1 MYFICFNVFKA
12 GGYLNLNKLKGTLE
26 LLDDGLKNFN
36 FLSEKNSF
44 WVSYIICVGLFDIVS
59 AIYATNYP
67 DQFSKQFLLDIYIGG
82 NLIIFLDVFILLIL
96 SKNDKIFGPKSFSNL
111 WRVWITQFVAGIW
124 IGIGFI
130 CLLIPGFLLSIR
142 YIYSAQIALLEG
154 LPISQ
159 TLKRSRKLSSFN
171 GGKVFMAC
179 ALVFVLYFFILLFIG
194 LVIEI
199 VSNKVMDSFA
209 YNYFLA
215 VSSTLMSALISSVA
229 YSGYIDV
236 KTFELARKLKSSEE

>member
-1 MYFICFNVFKA
+1 M
-12 GGYLNLNKLKGTLE
+12 NKLKGTLE
-26 LLDDGLKNFN
+26 LLGDGLKNFN
-36 FLSEKNSF
+36 FLSEKKSF
-44 WVSYIICVGLFDIVS
+44 WVAYVICVGLFDIVS

-130 CLLIPGFLLSIR
+130 FLLIPGLLLSIR
-142 YIYSAQIALLEG
+142 YIYTAQIALLEG

-171 GGKVFMAC
+171 GGKVFLAC
-179 ALVFVLYFFILLFIG
+179 ALVFILYFFILLFIG
-194 LVIEI
+194 FVLEI
-199 VSNKVMDSFA
+199 VSNKVINSFA

-215 VSSTLMSALISSVA
+215 VSSTLMTALTCSIA
-229 YSGYIDV
+229 YSGYVDV
-236 KTFELARKLKSSEE
+236 KTFELAKELKSSEE

>member
-1 MYFICFNVFKA
+1 M
-12 GGYLNLNKLKGTLE
+12 NKLKGTLE
-26 LLDDGLKNFN
+26 LLGDGLKNFN
-36 FLSEKNSF
+36 FLSEKKSF
-44 WVSYIICVGLFDIVS
+44 WVAYVICVGLFDIVS

-130 CLLIPGFLLSIR
+130 FLLVPGLLLSVR

-159 TLKRSRKLSSFN
+159 TLKRSRKLSTFN
-171 GGKVFMAC
+171 GGRVFMAC
-179 ALVFVLYFFILLFIG
+179 ALVFVLYCFILFFIGFLL
-194 LVIEI
+194 EI
-199 VSNKVMDSFA
+199 VSNKVIDSFA

-215 VSSTLMSALISSVA
+215 VSSTLMTALICSVA
-229 YSGYIDV
+229 YSGYVDV
-236 KTFELARKLKSSEE
+236 KTFELAKELKSSEE

>member
-12 GGYLNLNKLKGTLE
+12 SGYLNLNKSKGTLE
-26 LLDDGLKNFN
+26 LLGDGLKNFN
-36 FLSEKNSF
+36 FLSEKKSF
-44 WVSYIICVGLFDIVS
+44 WVAYVICVGLFDIVS

-130 CLLIPGFLLSIR
+130 FLLIPGLLLSVR

-179 ALVFVLYFFILLFIG
+179 ALVFVLYCFILFFIGFLL
-194 LVIEI
+194 EI
-199 VSNKVMDSFA
+199 VSNKVIDSFA

-215 VSSTLMSALISSVA
+215 VSSTLMTALICSVA
-229 YSGYIDV
+229 YSGYVDV
-236 KTFELARKLKSSEE
+236 KTFELAKELKSSEE

>member
-1 MYFICFNVFKA
+1 
-12 GGYLNLNKLKGTLE
+12 LNKLKGTLE
-26 LLDDGLKNFN
+26 LLGDGLKNFN
-36 FLSEKNSF
+36 FLSEKKSF
-44 WVSYIICVGLFDIVS
+44 WVAYVICVGLFDIVS

-130 CLLIPGFLLSIR
+130 FLLIPGLLLSVR

-159 TLKRSRKLSSFN
+159 TLKRSRELSTFN
-171 GGKVFMAC
+171 GGRVFMAC
-179 ALVFVLYFFILLFIG
+179 ALVFVLYIFILLFIG
-194 LVIEI
+194 FIFEI
-199 VSNKVMDSFA
+199 ISNKVIDSFA

-215 VSSTLMSALISSVA
+215 VSSTLMTALICSVA
-229 YSGYIDV
+229 YSGYVDV
-236 KTFELARKLKSSEE
+236 KTFELAKELKSSEE

>member
-1 MYFICFNVFKA
+1 M
-12 GGYLNLNKLKGTLE
+12 NKLKGTLE
-26 LLDDGLKNFN
+26 LLGDGLKNFN
-36 FLSEKNSF
+36 FLSEKKSF
-44 WVSYIICVGLFDIVS
+44 SVAYVICVGLFDIVS

-67 DQFSKQFLLDIYIGG
+67 DQFTRQLLLDVYFGG

-130 CLLIPGFLLSIR
+130 FLLIPGLLLSIR
-142 YIYSAQIALLEG
+142 YIYTAQIALLEG

-194 LVIEI
+194 FVLEI
-199 VSNKVMDSFA
+199 VSNKVIDSFA

-215 VSSTLMSALISSVA
+215 VSSTLMSALICSVA

-236 KTFELARKLKSSEE
+236 KTFELAKGLNSSEE

>member
-1 MYFICFNVFKA
+1 M
-12 GGYLNLNKLKGTLE
+12 NKLKGTLE
-26 LLDDGLKNFN
+26 LLGDGLKNFN
-36 FLSEKNSF
+36 FLSEKKSF
-44 WVSYIICVGLFDIVS
+44 WVAYVICVGLFDIVS

-130 CLLIPGFLLSIR
+130 FLLIPGLLLSVR

-159 TLKRSRKLSSFN
+159 TFKRSRKLSTFN
-171 GGKVFMAC
+171 GGRVFMAC
-179 ALVFVLYFFILLFIG
+179 ALVFVLYCFILFFIGFLL
-194 LVIEI
+194 EI
-199 VSNKVMDSFA
+199 VSNKVIDSFA

-215 VSSTLMSALISSVA
+215 VSSTLMTALICSVA
-229 YSGYIDV
+229 YSGYVDV
-236 KTFELARKLKSSEE
+236 KTFELAKELKSSEE

>member
-36 FLSEKNSF
+36 FLSEKKSF
-44 WVSYIICVGLFDIVS
+44 WVAYVICIGLFDIVS

-111 WRVWITQFVAGIW
+111 WRVWLTQFVASIW
-124 IGIGFI
+124 IAIGFI
-130 CLLIPGFLLSIR
+130 FLLIPGLLLSIR
-142 YIYSAQIALLEG
+142 YIYTAQIALLEG
-154 LPISQ
+154 LPISE

-194 LVIEI
+194 FVLEI
-199 VSNKVMDSFA
+199 VSNNVIDSFA

-215 VSSTLMSALISSVA
+215 VSGTLMTALICSVA
-229 YSGYIDV
+229 YSGYVDV
-236 KTFELARKLKSSEE
+236 KTFELAKELKSFEE

>member
-1 MYFICFNVFKA
+1 M
-12 GGYLNLNKLKGTLE
+12 NKLKGTLE
-26 LLDDGLKNFN
+26 LLGDGLKNFN
-36 FLSEKNSF
+36 FLSEKKSF
-44 WVSYIICVGLFDIVS
+44 WVAYVICVGLFDIVS

-130 CLLIPGFLLSIR
+130 FLLIPGLLLSIR
-142 YIYSAQIALLEG
+142 YIYTAQIALLEG
-154 LPISQ
+154 LPISK

-194 LVIEI
+194 FVLEI
-199 VSNKVMDSFA
+199 VSNKVINSFA

-215 VSSTLMSALISSVA
+215 VSSTLMTALTCSIA
-229 YSGYIDV
+229 YSGYVDV
-236 KTFELARKLKSSEE
+236 KTFELAKELKSSEE

>member
-1 MYFICFNVFKA
+1 M
-12 GGYLNLNKLKGTLE
+12 NKLKGTLE

-36 FLSEKNSF
+36 FLSEKKSF
-44 WVSYIICVGLFDIVS
+44 WVAYVICVGLFDIVS

-130 CLLIPGFLLSIR
+130 FLLIPGLLLSVR

-159 TLKRSRKLSSFN
+159 TLKRSRKLSTFN
-171 GGKVFMAC
+171 GGRVFMAC
-179 ALVFVLYFFILLFIG
+179 ALVFVLYCFILFFIGFLL
-194 LVIEI
+194 EI
-199 VSNKVMDSFA
+199 VSNKVIDSFA

-215 VSSTLMSALISSVA
+215 VSSTLMTALICSVA
-229 YSGYIDV
+229 YSGYVDV
-236 KTFELARKLKSSEE
+236 KTFELAKELKSSEE

>member
-1 MYFICFNVFKA
+1 M
-12 GGYLNLNKLKGTLE
+12 NKLKGTLE
-26 LLDDGLKNFN
+26 LLGDGLKNFN
-36 FLSEKNSF
+36 FLSEKKSF
-44 WVSYIICVGLFDIVS
+44 WVAYVICVGLFDIVS

-130 CLLIPGFLLSIR
+130 FLLIPGLLLSVR

-159 TLKRSRKLSSFN
+159 TLKRSRKLAKFN
-171 GGKVFMAC
+171 GGRVFMAC
-179 ALVFVLYFFILLFIG
+179 ALVFVLYCFILFFIGFLL
-194 LVIEI
+194 EI
-199 VSNKVMDSFA
+199 VSNKVIDSFA

-215 VSSTLMSALISSVA
+215 VSSTLMTALICSVA
-229 YSGYIDV
+229 YSGYVDV
-236 KTFELARKLKSSEE
+236 KTFELAKELKSSEE

>member
-1 MYFICFNVFKA
+1 MN
-12 GGYLNLNKLKGTLE
+12 NLKGTLE
-26 LLDDGLKNFN
+26 LLGDGLKNFN
-36 FLSEKNSF
+36 FLSEKKSF
-44 WVSYIICVGLFDIVS
+44 WVAYVICVGLFDIVS

-130 CLLIPGFLLSIR
+130 FLLIPGLLLSVR

-159 TLKRSRKLSSFN
+159 TLKRSRKLAKFN
-171 GGKVFMAC
+171 GGRVFMAC
-179 ALVFVLYFFILLFIG
+179 ALVFVLYCFILFFIGFLL
-194 LVIEI
+194 EI
-199 VSNKVMDSFA
+199 VSNKVIDSFA

-215 VSSTLMSALISSVA
+215 VSSTLMTALICSVA
-229 YSGYIDV
+229 YSGYVDV
-236 KTFELARKLKSSEE
+236 KTFELAKELKSSEE

>member
-1 MYFICFNVFKA
+1 M
-12 GGYLNLNKLKGTLE
+12 NKLKGTLE
-26 LLDDGLKNFN
+26 LLGYGLKNFN
-36 FLSEKNSF
+36 FLSEKKSF
-44 WVSYIICVGLFDIVS
+44 WVAYVICFGLFDIVS

-82 NLIIFLDVFILLIL
+82 NLVIFLEVFILLIL

-130 CLLIPGFLLSIR
+130 FLLIPGLLLSIR
-142 YIYSAQIALLEG
+142 YIYTAQIALLEG

-179 ALVFVLYFFILLFIG
+179 ALLYVLYFFILLFIG
-194 LVIEI
+194 FVFAT
-199 VSNKVMDSFA
+199 VSEKVMDSFA
-209 YNYFLA
+209 FNYLIA
-215 VSSTLMSALISSVA
+215 VSSTLISALICSVA

-236 KTFELARKLKSSEE
+236 KTLELSKELKSSEE

>member
-1 MYFICFNVFKA
+1 M
-12 GGYLNLNKLKGTLE
+12 NKLKGTLE
-26 LLDDGLKNFN
+26 LLGDGLKNFN
-36 FLSEKNSF
+36 FLSEKKSF
-44 WVSYIICVGLFDIVS
+44 WVAYVICIGLFDIVS

-124 IGIGFI
+124 IAIGFI
-130 CLLIPGFLLSIR
+130 FLLIPGLLLSLR
-142 YIYSAQIALLEG
+142 YIYTAQIALLEG

-171 GGKVFMAC
+171 GGKVFLAC

-194 LVIEI
+194 SVLEI
-199 VSNKVMDSFA
+199 VSNKVIDSFA

-215 VSSTLMSALISSVA
+215 VSGTLMTALICSVA
-229 YSGYIDV
+229 YSGYVDV
-236 KTFELARKLKSSEE
+236 KTFELARELKSSKE

>member
-1 MYFICFNVFKA
+1 M
-12 GGYLNLNKLKGTLE
+12 NKLKGTLE
-26 LLDDGLKNFN
+26 LLGDGLKNFN
-36 FLSEKNSF
+36 FLSEKKSF
-44 WVSYIICVGLFDIVS
+44 WVAYVICVGLFDIVS

-130 CLLIPGFLLSIR
+130 FLLIPGLLLSVR

-159 TLKRSRKLSSFN
+159 TLKRSRKLSTFN
-171 GGKVFMAC
+171 GGRVFMAC
-179 ALVFVLYFFILLFIG
+179 ALVFVLYCFILFFIGFLL
-194 LVIEI
+194 EI
-199 VSNKVMDSFA
+199 VSNKVIYSFA

-215 VSSTLMSALISSVA
+215 VSSTLMTALICSVA
-229 YSGYIDV
+229 YSGYVDV
-236 KTFELARKLKSSEE
+236 KTFEIAKELKSSEE

>member
-1 MYFICFNVFKA
+1 M
-12 GGYLNLNKLKGTLE
+12 NKLKGTLE
-26 LLDDGLKNFN
+26 LLGDGLKNFN
-36 FLSEKNSF
+36 FLSEKKSF
-44 WVSYIICVGLFDIVS
+44 WVAYVICVGLFDIVS

-130 CLLIPGFLLSIR
+130 FLLIPGLLLSVR

-171 GGKVFMAC
+171 GGKVFMAS
-179 ALVFVLYFFILLFIG
+179 ALAFVLYFFILLFIG
-194 LVIEI
+194 FLLEI
-199 VSNKVMDSFA
+199 VSNKVIDSFA

-215 VSSTLMSALISSVA
+215 VSSTLMTALICSVA
-229 YSGYIDV
+229 YSGYVDV
-236 KTFELARKLKSSEE
+236 KTFEIAKEFW

>member
-1 MYFICFNVFKA
+1 M
-12 GGYLNLNKLKGTLE
+12 NKLKGTLE

-36 FLSEKNSF
+36 FLSEKKSF
-44 WVSYIICVGLFDIVS
+44 WVAYIICFGLFDIVS
-59 AIYATNYP
+59 AIYTTNYP
-67 DQFSKQFLLDIYIGG
+67 NQVSKQFLLDLYIGG

-96 SKNDKIFGPKSFSNL
+96 SKNDKIFGSKSFRNL

-130 CLLIPGFLLSIR
+130 CLLIPGLFLSIR

-159 TLKRSRKLSSFN
+159 ALKRSRKLSSFN

-194 LVIEI
+194 FVFAI
-199 VSNKVMDSFA
+199 VSEKVMDSFA
-209 YNYFLA
+209 FNYFIA
-215 VSSTLMSALISSVA
+215 VSSTLISALICSVA

-236 KTFELARKLKSSEE
+236 KTFELSRELKSAEE

>member
-1 MYFICFNVFKA
+1 M
-12 GGYLNLNKLKGTLE
+12 NKLKGTLE
-26 LLDDGLKNFN
+26 LLGDGLKNFN
-36 FLSEKNSF
+36 FLSEKKSF
-44 WVSYIICVGLFDIVS
+44 WVAYIICVGLFDIVS

-67 DQFSKQFLLDIYIGG
+67 DQFSRQFLLDIYIGG

-96 SKNDKIFGPKSFSNL
+96 SKNDKIFGPKSLSNL

-130 CLLIPGFLLSIR
+130 CLLIPGLLLSFR

-154 LPISQ
+154 LSISQ

-179 ALVFVLYFFILLFIG
+179 ALVFVLYIFILFFIGF
-194 LVIEI
+194 VFEI
-199 VSNKVMDSFA
+199 ISNKVIDSFLF
-209 YNYFLA
+209 NYFLA
-215 VSSTLMSALISSVA
+215 VSSTLISALIFLEFIS
-229 YSGYIDV
+229 YKND
-236 KTFELARKLKSSEE
+236 

>member
-1 MYFICFNVFKA
+1 M
-12 GGYLNLNKLKGTLE
+12 NKLKGTLE
-26 LLDDGLKNFN
+26 LLGDGLKNFN
-36 FLSEKNSF
+36 FLSEKKSF
-44 WVSYIICVGLFDIVS
+44 WVAYVICVGLFDIIS

-67 DQFSKQFLLDIYIGG
+67 DQFSQQFLLDIYIGG
-82 NLIIFLDVFILLIL
+82 NLIIFLDVFILLII

-111 WRVWITQFVAGIW
+111 WRVWKTQFVAGIW

-130 CLLIPGFLLSIR
+130 FLLVPGLLLSIR
-142 YIYSAQIALLEG
+142 YIYTAQIALLEG

-194 LVIEI
+194 IVLEV
-199 VSNKVMDSFA
+199 VSNKVIDSFA

-215 VSSTLMSALISSVA
+215 VSSTLMTALICSVA
-229 YSGYIDV
+229 YSGYVDV
-236 KTFELARKLKSSEE
+236 KTFVLAKELKSSEE

>member
-1 MYFICFNVFKA
+1 M
-12 GGYLNLNKLKGTLE
+12 NKLKGTLE
-26 LLDDGLKNFN
+26 LLGDGLKNFN
-36 FLSEKNSF
+36 LLYEKKSF
-44 WVSYIICVGLFDIVS
+44 WVAYIICVGLFDIVS

-130 CLLIPGFLLSIR
+130 CFLIPGLLLSLR

-194 LVIEI
+194 FLLEI
-199 VSNKVMDSFA
+199 VSNKVIDSFA

-215 VSSTLMSALISSVA
+215 VSSTLMTALICSVA
-229 YSGYIDV
+229 YSGYVDV
-236 KTFELARKLKSSEE
+236 KTFELAKELKSSEE

>member
-1 MYFICFNVFKA
+1 MTKV
-12 GGYLNLNKLKGTLE
+12 KGTLE
-26 LLDDGLKNFN
+26 LLGDGLKNFN
-36 FLSEKNSF
+36 FLSEKKSF
-44 WVSYIICVGLFDIVS
+44 WVAYIICFGLFDIVS

-67 DQFSKQFLLDIYIGG
+67 DAFSRQFLLDIYIGG

-130 CLLIPGFLLSIR
+130 CLLIPGLLLSFR

-171 GGKVFMAC
+171 GGKVFLAC
-179 ALVFVLYFFILLFIG
+179 ALVFFLYCLILFFIGF
-194 LVIEI
+194 VFEI

-215 VSSTLMSALISSVA
+215 VSSTLMSAFICSVA
-229 YSGYIDV
+229 YSGYIDA
-236 KTFELARKLKSSEE
+236 KSFELVKELKISEE

>member
-1 MYFICFNVFKA
+1 M
-12 GGYLNLNKLKGTLE
+12 NKLKGTLE
-26 LLDDGLKNFN
+26 LLGDGLNNFN
-36 FLSEKNSF
+36 FLSEKKSF
-44 WVSYIICVGLFDIVS
+44 WVAYVICVGLFDIVS

-130 CLLIPGFLLSIR
+130 FLLIPGLLLSIR
-142 YIYSAQIALLEG
+142 YIYTAQIALLEG

-179 ALVFVLYFFILLFIG
+179 ALVFVLYFFILLIIG
-194 LVIEI
+194 FVLEI
-199 VSNKVMDSFA
+199 VSIKVIDSFA

-215 VSSTLMSALISSVA
+215 VSTTLMTALICSVA
-229 YSGYIDV
+229 YSGYVDV
-236 KTFELARKLKSSEE
+236 KTFELAKELKSSEE

>member
-1 MYFICFNVFKA
+1 M
-12 GGYLNLNKLKGTLE
+12 NKLKGTLE
-26 LLDDGLKNFN
+26 LLGDGLKNFN
-36 FLSEKNSF
+36 FLSEKKSF
-44 WVSYIICVGLFDIVS
+44 WVAYVICVGLFDIVS

-111 WRVWITQFVAGIW
+111 WRVWITQFVASIW

-130 CLLIPGFLLSIR
+130 FLLIPGLLLSVR
-142 YIYSAQIALLEG
+142 YIYSAQIALLEE

-159 TLKRSRKLSSFN
+159 TLKRSRELSTFN
-171 GGKVFMAC
+171 GGRVFMAC
-179 ALVFVLYFFILLFIG
+179 ALVFVLYCFILFFIGFLL
-194 LVIEI
+194 EI
-199 VSNKVMDSFA
+199 VSNKVIDSFA

-215 VSSTLMSALISSVA
+215 VSSTLMTALICSVA
-229 YSGYIDV
+229 YSGYVDV
-236 KTFELARKLKSSEE
+236 KTFELAKELKSSEE